1 MNLTTI
7 LLAVIGAI
15 AALFGAHVTGRVT
28 GAKNQRNEDRAKE
41 ADAYEDHLEDIE
53 RAASARSRVQPS
65 DGVPD
70 DRYRRD

>member
-15 AALFGAHVTGRVT
+15 AAHVTGRFI
-28 GAKNQRNEDRAKE
+28 GAKNQKNEDRAKE
-41 ADAYEDHLEDIE
+41 ADVYEDHLKDIG